1 MDPGEQAIEAAAKIV
16 EEVRKPPSN
25 EVTLSNG
32 IVLKLKPVPPFLVRQ
47 AVLSHKRPEPPVMF
61 IKDKEREEV
70 NPNDPA
76 YLRAVE
82 EYEALTSDTA
92 LNITLAAGTE
102 VKSIP
107 EGLFSPEDDGW
118 TEILEYAG
126 ISTTFWERKLDRY
139 LAWLRYYAL
148 GAATDITLVTSA
160 LAKGIGLTE
169 SEVQAAA
176 ESFRNRKARRADNRV
191 PAKAD

>member
-1 MDPGEQAIEAAAKIV
+1 MDPGEQAIKAAAKIV
-16 EEVRKPPSN
+16 EEAKKPASN

-47 AVLSHKRPEPPVMF
+47 AVLSHKRPEPPITF
-61 IKDKEREEV
+61 IKDKEREEI

-76 YLRAVE
+76 YLRALE

-102 VKSIP
+102 VKSVP
-107 EGLFSPEDDGW
+107 EGLFLPEDEGW

-126 ISTTFWERKLDRY
+126 ISASWERKLDRY

-148 GAATDITLVTSA
+148 GAATDITAVTSA

-169 SEVQAAA
+169 VEVQAAA
-176 ESFRNRKARRADNRV
+176 ESFRSGKARGGDNRV